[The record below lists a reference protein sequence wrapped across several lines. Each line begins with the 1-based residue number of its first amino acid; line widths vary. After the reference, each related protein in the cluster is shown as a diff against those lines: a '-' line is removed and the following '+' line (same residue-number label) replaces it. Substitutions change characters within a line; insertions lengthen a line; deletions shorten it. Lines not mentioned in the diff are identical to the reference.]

1 MFKILWALLALA
13 GSGSALAQTSMPL
26 QPRDIF
32 ALEAASDPQISP
44 DGAMIAYVRRSNDIA
59 TDQTQA
65 SIWLIASD
73 GSGHRRIGNAGSQAS
88 SPRWSPDSQALAY
101 LQPDGEYLGIHIY
114 ARRANHDREIARIR
128 GGASGLAWS
137 PDGTRLAY
145 AGFVGE
151 PRIPAADLPP
161 REDDMEWAAGALVED
176 RLVFRF
182 DGAGELPIGRQQLF
196 VIDAAGG
203 EPVQLTSDPLGAG
216 SDLAWSADGR
226 AILFTADRREGD
238 GTLAPDTEIFRL
250 DLGDYSLAALT
261 SREGPDLAPRPSPDG
276 RLLAYLGYDDHRM
289 GYDNVLLYVA
299 NADGSAPRAL
309 TAALDRSVGNP
320 QWSGDGRSLYVQYED
335 HGQTLIASIDLD
347 GRIEPVATGLGP
359 DTFSRPYTG
368 GEFTVSRDGRIAA
381 TVSTATRPSELAT
394 ARPGET
400 LQTLTQLNAAIL
412 DNRTLSEAETVHWAS
427 PADGRGIEGWVL
439 YPPDFDPQRQY
450 PMILEIHGGPF
461 SGYGPVFSGELQL
474 MAAAGYVVLYTNP
487 RGSTGYGDEFANLI
501 HHAYPG
507 QDYDDLIGGVDM
519 MLARGFVDPARL
531 FVTGGSGGGTLT
543 AWIIGSTNRFAAA
556 AVVKPVIN
564 WASFVLYSDLPQFFY
579 RYWFASAPW
588 EDPAEYWRRSP
599 LSLVGN
605 VTTPTLV
612 MVGGADVRT
621 PRAESEQYYSALRLR
636 GVPTRLVIIPDAFH
650 GIANSR
656 PSRLLSKTAEILRW
670 FETYDPARETGE
682 ARESGEE

>member
-1 MFKILWALLALA
+1 MFKILWAMLAIA
-13 GSGSALAQTSMPL
+13 GSGGALAQTSTPL

-44 DGAMIAYVRRSNDIA
+44 DGQMIAYVRRSNDIA

-73 GSGHRRIGNAGSQAS
+73 GSGHHRLGSAAS
-88 SPRWSPDSQALAY
+88 HHHSPRWAPDSQALAY
-101 LQPDGEYLGIHIY
+101 LQPDGESVGIRVYSRHGE
-114 ARRANHDREIARIR
+114 RDVEIARVR

-145 AGFVGE
+145 AGFVGD

-161 REDDMEWAAGALVED
+161 REDDMVWAAQAVVDD

-182 DGAGELPIGRQQLF
+182 DGVGDLPLGRQQLF
-196 VIDAAGG
+196 VVDASGG
-203 EPVQLTSDPLGAG
+203 DPVQLTSGPLGTG
-216 SDLAWSADGR
+216 SDLAWSAAGD
-226 AILFTADRREGD
+226 AILFSADRRESD
-238 GTLAPDTEIFRL
+238 GTLAPDTEIYRL
-250 DLGDYSLAALT
+250 DLGDSILTALT
-261 SREGPDLAPRPSPDG
+261 GRAGPDVAPRASPDG
-276 RLLAYLGYDDHRM
+276 SLLAYLGYDDHRM
-289 GYDNVLLYVA
+289 GYENVRLYVA

-309 TAALDRSVGNP
+309 TTALDRSVANP

-335 HGQTLIASIDLD
+335 HGATVIAMIDLD
-347 GRIEPVATGLGP
+347 GQIEPIATGLGP
-359 DTFSRPYTG
+359 DTLGRPYAG
-368 GEFTVSRDGRIAA
+368 GEFTVSRNGRIAA
-381 TVSTATRPSELAT
+381 TVSTAQRPSDLAT
-394 ARPGET
+394 AAPGEA
-400 LQTLTQLNAAIL
+400 LHALTDLNGDVL
-412 DNRTLSEAETVHWAS
+412 DTRTLSDAETVHWAS
-427 PADGRGIEGWVL
+427 PADGREIQGWVL
-439 YPPDFDPQRQY
+439 YPPDFDAQAQY
-450 PMILEIHGGPF
+450 PLILEIHGGPF
-461 SGYGPVFSGELQL
+461 SAYGPVFSAELQL

-487 RGSTGYGDEFANLI
+487 RGSTGYGYEFANLI

-507 QDYDDLIGGVDM
+507 QDYDDLMGGVEL
-519 MLARGFVDPARL
+519 MLARGFVDPERL

-543 AWIIGSTNRFAAA
+543 AWIIGSTDQFAAA

-564 WASFVLYSDLPQFFY
+564 WSSFVLYSDLPQFFY

-605 VTTPTLV
+605 VSTPTLV

-636 GVPTRLVIIPDAFH
+636 GVPSRLVIIPDAFH
-650 GIANSR
+650 GISDSR
-656 PSRLLSKTAEILRW
+656 PSRLLGKVAEILRW
-670 FETYDPARETGE
+670 FDAYDPGREV
-682 ARESGEE
+682 AEE

>member
-250 DLGDYSLAALT
+250 DLGDSSLAALT

-276 RLLAYLGYDDHRM
+276 SLLAYLGYDDHRM

-359 DTFSRPYTG
+359 DTFSRPYSG

-427 PADGRGIEGWVL
+427 PADGREIEGWVL

-656 PSRLLSKTAEILRW
+656 PSRLLSKTA
-670 FETYDPARETGE
+670 
-682 ARESGEE
+682 